1 MCFRSSGARP
11 NSDISSDEDEDRFPQ
26 EHLTVVRQ
34 FQDHPGSR
42 NWLNPLET
50 SSSYRTAL
58 KAVHSRQLPAS
69 SGACD
74 GVVKGLVS
82 DGNELHVRVT
92 NIRDLL
98 SHAKEKGGNTANGQ
112 IKTEPT
118 KMKIKRGVKMES
130 QLQVTDRMSIIPD
143 LNEGSRGASFV
154 TNEPLTCEDTVTK
167 REREIE
173 MEVVL
178 KLFLSGTVD
187 STGTF
192 VFICLSIK
200 MATNENLAKG
210 FKQNGAEQEEG
221 SLIVSV
227 YLKHPNAD
235 ENAHRRDFK
244 MKFSPALEKG
254 EKGLLKFID
263 KKELEKYIA
272 HDNSVDI
279 CLSIQF
285 ESSL

>member
-1 MCFRSSGARP
+1 MCFRSNGARP

-34 FQDHPGSR
+34 FQDPPGSR
-42 NWLNPLET
+42 NWLYPLET
-50 SSSYRTAL
+50 TSSYRTAL
-58 KAVHSRQLPAS
+58 KAVHSRQMPAS

-74 GVVKGLVS
+74 RVVKGLVS
-82 DGNELHVRVT
+82 DENEFHVRVT

-98 SHAKEKGGNTANGQ
+98 SHAKEKSGNTATGQ

-130 QLQVTDRMSIIPD
+130 QLEVPDRMSITPD
-143 LNEGSRGASFV
+143 LNEGSRGASFD

-167 REREIE
+167 REPEIE
-173 MEVVL
+173 LEVVL
-178 KLFLSGTVD
+178 KLFLKGSGD

-192 VFICLSIK
+192 VFICVSTK
-200 MATNENLAKG
+200 MVPNENLAEG
-210 FKQNGAEQEEG
+210 FKQNVPEQEEG
-221 SLIVSV
+221 WLIVSV
-227 YLKHPNAD
+227 CLKHPNTD
-235 ENAHRRDFK
+235 DNPYRRDFK

-263 KKELEKYIA
+263 KEELEKYIA
-272 HDNSVDI
+272 QENFVDI
-279 CLSIQF
+279 YLSIQF